1 MNDVLKDKNG
11 NILNPKIPRYERKTT
26 YISGTNQIEFTAEY
40 DCYIDIM
47 LVDTA
52 WGYDGGNVTLSITNN
67 VGNAEEIFNFESVG
81 SQGNVIARSLVARA
95 LYECQKGNTYRFARS
110 LQNSGGSNGAFMIG
124 QIFPK

>member
-1 MNDVLKDKNG
+1 MNNVLKDKNG

-47 LVDTA
+47 LVDTT

-81 SQGNVIARSLVARA
+81 SQGNAIARSLVARA